1 MAQLTNKLDAF
12 VKRTKE
18 SRTSGISKTK
28 TIEEFKIIFKY
39 LAFVACSAKAPIRQ
53 KMLDAAL
60 DLINKAGSAENIQ
73 RWCAWTPTQLS
84 LMELA
89 HQLSRVVL
97 IGGNGTGKT
106 LMLETFVMKTA
117 KENPDD
123 AVIFAIQQ
131 IDSSLRTLLQLQLEV
146 RFEEL

>member
-1 MAQLTNKLDAF
+1 MSQLTNKLNAF
-12 VKRTKE
+12 VKQRTE
-18 SRTSGISKTK
+18 SGTSTISKAK
-28 TIEEFKIIFKY
+28 TIAEFKIIFKY

-73 RWCAWTPTQLS
+73 LWCQWTPFQLS
-84 LMELA
+84 LMEMADRL
-89 HQLSRVVL
+89 QRVVL

-106 LMLETFVMKTA
+106 LMLETYVMKTA

-131 IDSSLRTLLQLQLEV
+131 PYSPNRPLLQLQFEV

>member
-1 MAQLTNKLDAF
+1 MSQLTNKLDAF
-12 VKRTKE
+12 VKQRKE
-18 SRTSGISKTK
+18 SRTSAISKAK
-28 TIEEFKIIFKY
+28 TIAEFKIIFKY
-39 LAFVACSAKAPIRQ
+39 LAFVACSAKAPITQ
-53 KMLDAAL
+53 KMLDETL
-60 DLINKAGSAENIQ
+60 DLIGKAGSAENIQ
-73 RWCAWTPTQLS
+73 IWCAWTPTQLS

-89 HQLSRVVL
+89 HQMPRVVL

-106 LMLETFVMKTA
+106 LMLETYVMKTA

-131 IDSSLRTLLQLQLEV
+131 PYSPNRPLLQLQFEV